1 MIYQILYFYI
11 KKCLKGISQI
21 KKVCYIQNME
31 FRTLRYFLMVAQEEN
46 ITRAA
51 ELLHITQ
58 PTLSRQLSEL
68 EKELGTELFERRS
81 HKIHLTKNGLLLKRS
96 AQELVELEEKTRA
109 QFACDT
115 GSVTG
120 QISLGCGELQSMDEL
135 LAILREFRESYP
147 GISINIITGIADD
160 IKDQMEKGL
169 LDFALLLEP
178 VDVSSYDFVRMKT
191 KEKWCA
197 FVPEDSP
204 LAHRQVVHP
213 QDLRSVP
220 LILPK
225 RGNIK
230 NEVINWLGCSPDTL
244 NVAGTSNLTYNGA
257 TAARNGLGI
266 SISVDLNCKYYGVE
280 TIPLQPPL
288 EHGSVLAW
296 KRGLPSSKAV
306 ERFIEFIRK

>member
-1 MIYQILYFYI
+1 
-11 KKCLKGISQI
+11 
-21 KKVCYIQNME
+21 ME
-31 FRTLRYFLMVAQEEN
+31 LRTLRYFLMVAQEEN

-58 PTLSRQLSEL
+58 PTLSRQLSDL

-81 HKIHLTKNGLLLKRS
+81 HRIHLTKDGLLLKRS
-96 AQELVELEEKTRA
+96 AQELVELEEKTKA
-109 QFACDT
+109 QFAGDT

-120 QISLGCGELQSMDEL
+120 QISLGCGELQSTDEL
-135 LAILREFRESYP
+135 ITLARKFREIYP
-147 GISINIITGIADD
+147 GISFNIVTGIADD

-169 LDFALLLEP
+169 LDFALFLEP
-178 VDVSSYDFVRMKT
+178 VDVSSYDFIRMKT

-197 FVPEDSP
+197 SVPKHSP
-204 LAHRQVVHP
+204 LARRRVLHP
-213 QDLRSVP
+213 KDLRKVP

-225 RGNIK
+225 RGNVR
-230 NEVINWLGCSPDTL
+230 NEVINWLGSSPDDL
-244 NVAGTSNLTYNGA
+244 IIAGTSNLTYNGA

-266 SISVDLNCKYYGVE
+266 CISIDLNCSYEGVK
-280 TIPLQPPL
+280 TIPLHPPL

-306 ERFIEFIRK
+306 ERFIAFLRT

>member
-1 MIYQILYFYI
+1 
-11 KKCLKGISQI
+11 
-21 KKVCYIQNME
+21 ME
-31 FRTLRYFLMVAQEEN
+31 LRTLRYFLMVAQEEN

-58 PTLSRQLSEL
+58 PTLSRQLSDL

-81 HKIHLTKNGLLLKRS
+81 HRIHLTKDGLLLKRS
-96 AQELVELEEKTRA
+96 AQELVELEEKTKA
-109 QFACDT
+109 QFAGDT

-120 QISLGCGELQSMDEL
+120 QISLGCGELQSTNEL
-135 LAILREFRESYP
+135 ITLARKFREIYP
-147 GISINIITGIADD
+147 GISFNIVTGIADD

-169 LDFALLLEP
+169 LDFALFLEP
-178 VDVSSYDFVRMKT
+178 VDVSSYDFIRMKT

-197 FVPEDSP
+197 SVPKHSP
-204 LAHRQVVHP
+204 LARHRVLHP
-213 QDLRSVP
+213 KDLRRVP

-225 RGNIK
+225 RGNVR
-230 NEVINWLGCSPDTL
+230 NEVINWLGSSPDDL
-244 NVAGTSNLTYNGA
+244 IIAGTSNLTYNGA

-266 SISVDLNCKYYGVE
+266 CISVDLNCSYAGVK
-280 TIPLQPPL
+280 TIPLHPPL

-306 ERFIEFIRK
+306 ERFIAFLRT